1 MTLKEFSNKVDL
13 GTCLMG
19 QFQVT
24 INYRGKDYTCKS
36 NNTQAYDAIRDWLRD
51 ADNPAWGYTP
61 KQAYECLWSECKT
74 ANDLR

>member
-19 QFQVT
+19 QFKVT

-36 NNTQAYDAIRDWLRD
+36 NNTQAYDAIRSWFRGHI
-51 ADNPAWGYTP
+51 PAWGYTP
-61 KQAYECLWSECKT
+61 KQAYEVLWDECKT